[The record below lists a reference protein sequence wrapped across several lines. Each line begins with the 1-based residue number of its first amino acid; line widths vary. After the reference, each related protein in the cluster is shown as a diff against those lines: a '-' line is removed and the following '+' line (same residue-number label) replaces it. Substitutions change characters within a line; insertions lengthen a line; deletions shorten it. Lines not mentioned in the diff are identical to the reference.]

1 MLGVTA
7 TNSGQLLTPM
17 MLGLVGASVL
27 IGQVMVRIRLY
38 RFLGTAGIA
47 LMLLG
52 FWWLSQVTT
61 RTSALEVVR
70 DIVIVGAGLGA
81 TFPLYLQA
89 VQNALP
95 RQFLGVATSQ
105 IQFWRQIGGTIGTSV
120 LGSVLASRLA
130 ASIQS
135 QVAGLHL
142 PPQAGRLV
150 PSGVSNPQA
159 VFDPSAIADELRSGR
174 LDVGCPVL
182 LSKVGAPVARE
193 PPVVGRAGCNCRHRP
208 DVTERHSGSFASTRA
223 MVTRDRRRRT

>member
-1 MLGVTA
+1 MLVLFFVLEQRTDNPMVPFRLLKDPPFGSSMLTSFLTAFAMFGAIIFVPLIYQGVLGVTA

-27 IGQVMVRIRLY
+27 VGQVMVRIRLY

-47 LMLLG
+47 LLLLG
-52 FWWLSQVTT
+52 FCWLSQVTT
-61 RTSALEVVR
+61 RTSPFGVVR
-70 DIVIVGAGLGA
+70 DIVFVGAGLGA

-95 RQFLGVATSQ
+95 LQFVVVATSQ

-130 ASIQS
+130 PSIQS

-142 PPQAGRLV
+142 PPQAGRLG
-150 PSGVSNPQA
+150 PSGLGNPQA
-159 VFDPSAIADELRSGR
+159 VLDPSAI
-174 LDVGCPVL
+174 P
-182 LSKVGAPVARE
+182 AR
-193 PPVVGRAGCNCRHRP
+193 R
-208 DVTERHSGSFASTRA
+208 
-223 MVTRDRRRRT
+223 